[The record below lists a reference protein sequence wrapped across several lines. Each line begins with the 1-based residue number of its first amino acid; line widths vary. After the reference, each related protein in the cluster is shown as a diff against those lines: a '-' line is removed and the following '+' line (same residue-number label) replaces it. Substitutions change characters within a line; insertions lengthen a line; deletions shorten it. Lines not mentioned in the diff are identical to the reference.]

1 MDNRGSDKPL
11 KSLKRK
17 RLSAKT
23 QRAIAEYVK
32 DPDATLQTLADR
44 SGFSSPG
51 SVHRALKTHQEIV
64 RERMEARPKLKFDA
78 LLDRLEEGLA
88 ATSKKYATKDGMF
101 TDVREDPDFST
112 RKEYLFLANRLN
124 GALDRSQDDDAK
136 NGPQVIAN
144 AGAIVNLIV
153 AERQARGLDNA
164 NPPAQGDT
172 AR

>member
-78 LLDRLEEGLA
+78 LLDRLEDGLN
-88 ATSKKYATKDGMF
+88 ATAKKYAQDKGVF
-101 TDVREDPDFST
+101 TDEKEDPDYST
-112 RKEYLFLANRLN
+112 RKEYLFLAHKLR
-124 GALDRSQDDDAK
+124 GDLDRSDDDAK
-136 NGPQVIAN
+136 NSPQVIAN

-164 NPPAQGDT
+164 ITPAQGDT